1 LGTRSKRNLPVT
13 LERIPSAGLT
23 ESEDFSSARVT
34 KEALGIRL
42 QSQTITLRKDYGKA
56 MLSLVI
62 GQVVAVNVYF
72 VLIGTATIHI
82 DADVFKTFAVSVF
95 AEIVALALVVTRSL
109 FPPPSNSMLDS
120 IGDLVSK
127 SHSDSSE

>member
-1 LGTRSKRNLPVT
+1 
-13 LERIPSAGLT
+13 
-23 ESEDFSSARVT
+23 
-34 KEALGIRL
+34 
-42 QSQTITLRKDYGKA
+42 

-72 VLIGTATIHI
+72 VLIGAAVIHI

-109 FPPPSNSMLDS
+109 FPTPSSSMLDS